1 MEGETVANDAMAD
14 DYRSCE
20 GLCIWEWGGLLKDV
34 PHLDSLSVRMSSN
47 RKDGRGRRA
56 SRGGVYLRSRI
67 DYFDYETERKHPPEG
82 GT

>member
-20 GLCIWEWGGLLKDV
+20 GLCIWGWGGLLKDV

-47 RKDGRGRRA
+47 RKDGGGAESFAWRGL
-56 SRGGVYLRSRI
+56 SSQP
-67 DYFDYETERKHPPEG
+67 D
-82 GT
+82 